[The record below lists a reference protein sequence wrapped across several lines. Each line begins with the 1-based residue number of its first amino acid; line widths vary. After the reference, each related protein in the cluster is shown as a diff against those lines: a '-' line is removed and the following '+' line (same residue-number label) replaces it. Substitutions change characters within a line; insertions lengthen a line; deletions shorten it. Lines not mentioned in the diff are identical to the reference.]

1 MQPSC
6 PLRAL
11 LGCDSLSDLPVFNNL
26 DGLEEEPDVF
36 QDAPQGRPQ
45 RGGALLTTSRQ
56 GACRHVTSMVDADR
70 GRPAQA
76 SPWSPGSGESGRCLH
91 CAATTSH
98 RPLEGGHCARPPPEE
113 GRSPPLRT
121 GQLQSHVDPPGFLLC
136 HLFTSGWP
144 RGVFI
149 YFMLWAVIQ
158 YDSVLLLNRLW
169 RWPSGVPRLALLSH
183 PDTPICG
190 GCCVLFL
197 STSLPRAQDA
207 PGSSRHF
214 LFLSESQC
222 SSREPSPFR
231 WKWCKRPR
239 SGCRRL
245 TTAGESWP
253 LSAGWGPQDHS

>member
-1 MQPSC
+1 MVAR
-6 PLRAL
+6 LRR
-11 LGCDSLSDLPVFNNL
+11 V
-26 DGLEEEPDVF
+26 
-36 QDAPQGRPQ
+36 
-45 RGGALLTTSRQ
+45 
-56 GACRHVTSMVDADR
+56 R

-76 SPWSPGSGESGRCLH
+76 SLAGVCTVL
-91 CAATTSH
+91 
-98 RPLEGGHCARPPPEE
+98 PPPPTVLWKEVTV
-113 GRSPPLRT
+113 PAPLLRRGAPLSEDGT
-121 GQLQSHVDPPGFLLC
+121 AAE
-136 HLFTSGWP
+136 P
-144 RGVFI
+144 RGSSWFPSLSLVYVRLAPGVFI